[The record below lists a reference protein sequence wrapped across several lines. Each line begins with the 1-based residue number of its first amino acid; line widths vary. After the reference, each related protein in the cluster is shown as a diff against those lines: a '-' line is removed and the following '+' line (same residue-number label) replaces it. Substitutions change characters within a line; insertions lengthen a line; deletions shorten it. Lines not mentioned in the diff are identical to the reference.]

1 MPRIASRRAEEALRA
16 RGEKEARDLGAALTR
31 QRGRV
36 AEELRRHEEGE
47 AVRQLRLFDTEQ
59 EKRELK
65 ANMAAWRQRIAQFDD
80 ELSAEPQRIRD
91 FYKVQATRF
100 EPVGLAYLW
109 PDTN

>member
-1 MPRIASRRAEEALRA
+1 MRGPGCAGRRATMV
-16 RGEKEARDLGAALTR
+16 D
-31 QRGRV
+31 
-36 AEELRRHEEGE
+36 
-47 AVRQLRLFDTEQ
+47 
-59 EKRELK
+59 
-65 ANMAAWRQRIAQFDD
+65 N